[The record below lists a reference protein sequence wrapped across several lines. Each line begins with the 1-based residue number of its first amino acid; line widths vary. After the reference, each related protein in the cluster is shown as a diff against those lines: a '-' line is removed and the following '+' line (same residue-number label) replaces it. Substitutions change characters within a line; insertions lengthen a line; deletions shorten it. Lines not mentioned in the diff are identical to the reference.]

1 MFSIADCSNALLQCG
16 QVTFQLAIRGLQIGR
31 RRRDQLMTRW
41 LAERCGNSRIF
52 DQLPGT
58 LHRRDWVKIGRCL
71 ISRRGKNEKE
81 SSEKE
86 PNITLPGTV
95 EKIIPAIGDD
105 IPEKAEIKIEGAD
118 DLYREVRIENAM
130 TDADGNAVKL
140 KKGAEV
146 DVTIEAD
153 KKDTKPKE

>member
-1 MFSIADCSNALLQCG
+1 LYLL
-16 QVTFQLAIRGLQIGR
+16 R
-31 RRRDQLMTRW
+31 RERFTR
-41 LAERCGNSRIF
+41 
-52 DQLPGT
+52 
-58 LHRRDWVKIGRCL
+58 GRCL
-71 ISRRGKNEKE
+71 ISQKNKDEEENPEK
-81 SSEKE
+81 KA
-86 PNITLPGTV
+86 NVTLPGTV

-118 DLYREVRIENAM
+118 DLYREVRIEN
-130 TDADGNAVKL
+130 TVIDAEGNPARL